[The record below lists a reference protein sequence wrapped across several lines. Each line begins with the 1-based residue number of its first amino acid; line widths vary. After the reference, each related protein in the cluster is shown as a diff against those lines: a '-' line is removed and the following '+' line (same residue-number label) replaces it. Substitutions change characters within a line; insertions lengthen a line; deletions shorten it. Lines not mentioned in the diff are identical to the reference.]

1 MRGEVKVLLKKT
13 AADDGLIDA
22 LREEIA
28 QNRNAMATMTRKL
41 HQMRASVAEGTPG
54 EFSAL
59 KQMAADQG
67 QQIGRQEQ
75 LVSTLRS
82 ELEQLTENASK
93 DMVAKAQKGEF
104 ASTFFFFWFPA
115 IMLATLT
122 FAQSITCVFVLGFIL
137 TLRPAYHTD
146 LSIHDKNTDLALL
159 QVENDR
165 LTELSEMFKG
175 KMESAKRRYEKA
187 EMKEREL
194 ERRCVELER
203 RHGHTSHG
211 GPTRQPPA
219 DQFQVFKDKLA
230 LQIEENEALKLSYR
244 GARRARIR

>member
-1 MRGEVKVLLKKT
+1 MLEGPRQKARLQTLESVSKKMRGEVKVLLKKT

-104 ASTFFFFWFPA
+104 ASTFFFF
-115 IMLATLT
+115 
-122 FAQSITCVFVLGFIL
+122 GFL
-137 TLRPAYHTD
+137 PLCWP
-146 LSIHDKNTDLALL
+146 L
-159 QVENDR
+159 
-165 LTELSEMFKG
+165 
-175 KMESAKRRYEKA
+175 
-187 EMKEREL
+187 
-194 ERRCVELER
+194 
-203 RHGHTSHG
+203 
-211 GPTRQPPA
+211 
-219 DQFQVFKDKLA
+219 
-230 LQIEENEALKLSYR
+230 
-244 GARRARIR
+244 